1 MALCLNKIRH
11 KMKNRFKNFINT
23 MMNDDSKKKQ
33 PENQPE
39 EQLSTDGPLVDEVS
53 PSPEQLLEEEQKK
66 DGWEAKF
73 NDINDRYLR
82 LYSEFDNYKKRT
94 SKERI
99 EFAKTAAADIFAAI
113 LPVLDDFDRAAK
125 ATEQS
130 TATLDSVKEGMQL
143 VHQKLKS
150 LLVSRGLEEM
160 DAQGQVF
167 DADLHEA
174 ITQIPAPTDDMK
186 GKVLDL
192 VEKGY
197 ALNGKVIR
205 YAKVV
210 VGS

>member
-1 MALCLNKIRH
+1 
-11 KMKNRFKNFINT
+11 MKNRFKNFINT
-23 MMNDDSKKKQ
+23 MMNEDIQKEQ
-33 PENQPE
+33 PENQSE
-39 EQLSTDGPLVDEVS
+39 EQLSAEGPLVDEES
-53 PSPEQLLEEEQKK
+53 LSPEQLNDEEQKK
-66 DGWEAKF
+66 DTWEAKF

-113 LPVLDDFDRAAK
+113 LPVLDDFDRASK
-125 ATEQS
+125 ATEQPG
-130 TATLDSVKEGMQL
+130 ATLESVKEGMQL

-150 LLVSRGLEEM
+150 ILVSKGLEEM
-160 DAQGQVF
+160 DAQGQIF

-174 ITQIPAPTDDMK
+174 ITQIPAPSDDLK
-186 GKVLDL
+186 GKVLDQ